1 MSAQVAY
8 SGGEFSKSSTV
19 RGAKRSSAEWIAEAP
34 SGAAVLPLADFGT
47 VLFGEDS
54 TGITG
59 TCEATMG
66 GKTQPIGSFSTIEEI
81 TMENSNNVKE
91 AIPSGLS
98 SDGTSFS
105 VTWAAQ

>member
-1 MSAQVAY
+1 MSAQVVY

-19 RGAKRSSAEWIAEAP
+19 RGAKRSSAEWIAAAP
-34 SGAAVLPLADFGT
+34 SSAS
-47 VLFGEDS
+47 GEDS

-66 GKTQPIGSFSTIEEI
+66 GTTQPIGSFSTTEEI